1 MRELA
6 LFPLNTVLFPGVP
19 LHLHIFEPRYRL
31 MIRRCIEENQ
41 PFGVV
46 LIRHGMEALG
56 PLATPY
62 EMGCSVRIIRQ
73 EPLSDGRMNIIV
85 IGDER
90 FKILKLDYAQPYLT
104 ATVECAPL
112 ENPQALNVLR
122 RIPHLSQSILQYA
135 RLLTQIDETVTNMEP
150 ITLPADPLPLL
161 YMAAGMLQ
169 LPAYEKQ
176 PLLESENTSQLLN
189 QVSRLYKRE
198 IAMLARMQNVSE
210 EHATLASWN
219 N

>member
-31 MIRRCIEENQ
+31 MIRRCIKENQ

-46 LIRHGMEALG
+46 LIRQGMEALG

-62 EMGCSVRIIRQ
+62 EMGCSARIIRQ

-90 FKILKLDYAQPYLT
+90 FKILKLDYTQPYLT

-112 ENPQALNVLR
+112 ENPHALNVLR
-122 RIPHLSQSILQYA
+122 GTPHLSQFILQYA
-135 RLLTQIDETVTNMEP
+135 RLLAQIDETVNNVEQ
-150 ITLPADPLPLL
+150 ITLPGDPLPLL
-161 YMAAGMLQ
+161 YTAAGMLQ

-176 PLLESENTSQLLN
+176 PLLESENASQLLN